1 MPENKPIKR
10 LNGHTLHSSL
20 TEVRSEE
27 VQEIMGKMPP
37 WMVRSGITLIAV
49 AVVLALIGAWFFRY
63 PDVLPMPVRV
73 TPQQQLFLV
82 KGYIPAA
89 DAWRVKAGQQ
99 VMLRLTAY
107 PSDTYGLLPGTVMA
121 DAVAETDSSFLVEV
135 KLTQGMLSTAGKQ
148 IPRQPVL
155 TGTAEIMTD
164 DKSLLQRILGK
175 ALAPLMAD

>member
-1 MPENKPIKR
+1 MPENKPTKH
-10 LNGHTLHSSL
+10 LNGQALHSSL

-37 WMVRSGITLIAV
+37 WMVRSGITMIAV
-49 AVVLALIGAWFFRY
+49 MVVLALTGAWFFRY

-73 TPQQQLFLV
+73 MPQEQSFRVQ
-82 KGYIPAA
+82 GHIPAA
-89 DAWRVKAGQQ
+89 EAWRVKAGQQ

-107 PSDTYGLLPGTVMA
+107 PSDTYGLLPGTVTSG
-121 DAVAETDSSFLVEV
+121 AVAETDSSFRVDV
-135 KLTQGMLSTAGKQ
+135 QLTQGMLSTTGKQ
-148 IPRQPVL
+148 IPQQPVL

-175 ALAPLMAD
+175 ALAPLMTD

>member
-1 MPENKPIKR
+1 MPEKKTIQH

-37 WMVRSGITLIAV
+37 WMVRSGITMIGIAM
-49 AVVLALIGAWFFRY
+49 VLALTGAWFFRY

-73 TPQQQLFLV
+73 TPQERSFIVQ
-82 KGYIPAA
+82 GHIPAA
-89 DAWRVKAGQQ
+89 DAWRIKAGQQ

-107 PSDTYGLLPGTVMA
+107 PSDTYGLLPGTVTS
-121 DAVAETDSSFLVEV
+121 DAVAETDSSFRVEV
-135 KLTQGMLSTAGKQ
+135 KLTQGMLSTSGKQ
-148 IPRQPVL
+148 IPVQPVL

-175 ALAPLMAD
+175 ALAPLMTE